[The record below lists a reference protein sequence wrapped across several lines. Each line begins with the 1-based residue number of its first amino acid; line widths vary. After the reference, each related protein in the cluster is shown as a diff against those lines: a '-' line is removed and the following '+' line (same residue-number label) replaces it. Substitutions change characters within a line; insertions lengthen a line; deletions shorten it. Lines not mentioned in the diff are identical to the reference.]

1 MKTENAWKK
10 YADKTEVF
18 AFSEAYKEFIR
29 RAPRQSENVLQ
40 KWCSRQKK

>member
-18 AFSEAYKEFIR
+18 AFSEAYKEFISSCKTR
-29 RAPRQSENVLQ
+29 EFDS
-40 KWCSRQKK
+40 